1 MAWLRVASILVLA
14 LWIGGLAVLALSA
27 STVFAELEARDP
39 DQGRALAGY
48 VVGALIERVQTW
60 GWMLGGILLA
70 ILALRAIVG
79 PRPRRFAVRMWT
91 VLVLLGGSIGAAVY
105 VTPRVAAI
113 RDEAHGRVSAW
124 PDDDPRRQEFNR
136 LHRLSNIFVLI
147 TLVAGVGLIYAEVN
161 DTH

>member
-1 MAWLRVASILVLA
+1 MAWLRVASMLVLA
-14 LWIGGLAVLALSA
+14 LWMGGLAALAMSA
-27 STVFAELEARDP
+27 STVFAALEARDP

-60 GWMLGGILLA
+60 GWILGGALLA
-70 ILALRAIVG
+70 ILALRAIMG

-91 VLVLLGGSIGAAVY
+91 IVLLLGISIAAAIY

-113 RDEAHGRVSAW
+113 RDEAAGRVSAW
-124 PDDDPRRQEFNR
+124 PEDDPRRREFNR
-136 LHRLSNIFVLI
+136 LHGLSNILVLV

-161 DTH
+161 DSH